1 MPASCPYCGATLNF
15 GLKFC
20 VVCGRHTST
29 SEMTKLGGGLKG
41 GMKQQDMTRRL
52 DDNLSAGDFERARR
66 PTRFR
71 KHVKS
76 LSEKAFYVFIGMALL
91 FCAVRFTLQTFFPG
105 KIHGVL
111 APILGKNT
119 AIVEQTLTGHSADDD
134 KKEAAEDDT
143 EDKKPIDK
151 TPPPSQKN
159 KHHNRHSHT
168 RHHQD

>member
-1 MPASCPYCGATLNF
+1 
-15 GLKFC
+15 
-20 VVCGRHTST
+20 
-29 SEMTKLGGGLKG
+29 MTKLGGGLKG

>member
-1 MPASCPYCGATLNF
+1 
-15 GLKFC
+15 
-20 VVCGRHTST
+20 
-29 SEMTKLGGGLKG
+29 MTKLGGGLKG
-41 GMKQQDMTRRL
+41 GIKQQDLTRRL

-76 LSEKAFYVFIGMALL
+76 LSEKAFYVFIGVALL

-119 AIVEQTLTGHSADDD
+119 AIVEQTLTGHSEDDD
-134 KKEAAEDDT
+134 KKDTANSDTDDT
-143 EDKKPIDK
+143 KKPDK
-151 TPPPSQKN
+151 PPAVVKPT
-159 KHHNRHSHT
+159 KHHGRHAHS
-168 RHHQD
+168 RHHQG